1 MFEQLF
7 TATIEGSQGL
17 IGERRPLK
25 GVIVGTGQ
33 VGMACAYSML
43 IQNTFNEMLLVDV
56 NQEKLQGEVMDL
68 LHGLPFLEPVTV
80 RGGTLA
86 ESDDPD
92 IVIITAGAKQKPGE
106 SRLNLVQRNV
116 EIFKQL
122 IPEVVKYCP
131 NAILLLVTNPVD
143 IMTYVSLKLSG
154 LPVNRVFGSGTV
166 LDTARFRYL
175 LADKMQLD
183 SRSIHAYIIGEH
195 GDSEVPVWSKVNIS
209 GMPLLEDGSKEDAEQ
224 LGPIFEG
231 VKNAAYEIIQRK
243 GATSYA
249 IGLGVTEIVKAI
261 LGNQNRVFTVSSL
274 MNGAHGIYDVCLSLP
289 AVVNRQGVRRV
300 LNLSL
305 TPTEELQLQHSGAVM
320 REIIASLKL

>member
-7 TATIEGSQGL
+7 TATVADSQGWR
-17 IGERRPLK
+17 GYRRPLK

-80 RGGTLA
+80 RGGSLA

-122 IPEVVKYCP
+122 IPE
-131 NAILLLVTNPVD
+131 
-143 IMTYVSLKLSG
+143 
-154 LPVNRVFGSGTV
+154 
-166 LDTARFRYL
+166 
-175 LADKMQLD
+175 
-183 SRSIHAYIIGEH
+183 
-195 GDSEVPVWSKVNIS
+195 
-209 GMPLLEDGSKEDAEQ
+209 
-224 LGPIFEG
+224 
-231 VKNAAYEIIQRK
+231 
-243 GATSYA
+243 
-249 IGLGVTEIVKAI
+249 
-261 LGNQNRVFTVSSL
+261 
-274 MNGAHGIYDVCLSLP
+274 
-289 AVVNRQGVRRV
+289 
-300 LNLSL
+300 
-305 TPTEELQLQHSGAVM
+305 
-320 REIIASLKL
+320 